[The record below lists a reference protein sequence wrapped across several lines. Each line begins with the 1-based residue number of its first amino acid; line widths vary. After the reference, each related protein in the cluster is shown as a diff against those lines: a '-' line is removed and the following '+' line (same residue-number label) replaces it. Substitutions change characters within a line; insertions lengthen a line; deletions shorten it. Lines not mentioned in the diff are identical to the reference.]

1 MNKSKGITISIL
13 FMIFFGIFSKSLG
26 LFREIFIASKF
37 GSGYQTDTF
46 FLAIAGVGLF
56 TSMLTLSINTSII
69 PVLTEIE
76 SKEGKNKKTY
86 HINNLLNIIVILSLV
101 IASIAWVLSP
111 YIISIMGAGF
121 SEEQYKLAVN
131 LMRIGV
137 PGIVF
142 ASIIGVFRGYLQ
154 YNNLF
159 IESSTSELPY
169 NITFL
174 IYLIFLTGYYGIYGL
189 MVASVLAIGLQFI
202 LQIKSLRKINYKY
215 YFTLNFKDKYFIK
228 ILYLVGPILISV
240 SINDLNKIVDRTL
253 ASGLVVG
260 SISALNYSARINS
273 LVLAILIT
281 AISTVL
287 FPVLTK
293 SALGNDKTDFKKLII
308 NGTNIILILI
318 IPITLITIILSENIT
333 SVLFERGEFDSKDSY
348 MTSNALIFYTIGLIG
363 MALRTY
369 YEKAFFALHDTRT
382 PMVNGIITVLLN
394 ILLNIILIGPLEYKG
409 LALATSIST
418 LLTTVL
424 LFYGL
429 KRKIGRI
436 ELSEIFICFFKT
448 IISSLIMGIIVYFYK
463 ISFMGHRVNLI
474 YDIISLLFICIIA
487 LIVYIVI
494 LYLMKS
500 KELKYFTS
508 LLKNK

>member
-86 HINNLLNIIVILSLV
+86 HINNLLNIIVILSVV
-101 IASIAWVLSP
+101 IAAIAWVLSP
-111 YIISIMGAGF
+111 YIINIMGAGF

-189 MVASVLAIGLQFI
+189 MVASVLAIGSQFI

-240 SINDLNKIVDRTL
+240 SINDLNKIVDRAL

-260 SISALNYSARINS
+260 SISALNYSTRINS

-487 LIVYIVI
+487 LIVYIII

>member
-26 LFREIFIASKF
+26 LFREVFIASKF

-69 PVLTEIE
+69 PILTEIE
-76 SKEGKNKKTY
+76 SKEGKNKKNY
-86 HINNLLNIIVILSLV
+86 HINNLLNIIIILSLL
-101 IASIAWVLSP
+101 IAAIAWILSP
-111 YIISIMGAGF
+111 YIIKVMGAGF
-121 SEEQYKLAVN
+121 SKEQYELAVT
-131 LMRIGV
+131 LMRLGV
-137 PGIVF
+137 PGIIF
-142 ASIIGVFRGYLQ
+142 ASIVGIFRGYLQ
-154 YNNLF
+154 NNNMF
-159 IESSTSELPY
+159 IESSTAELPY

-174 IYLIFLTGYYGIYGL
+174 VYLIFLTGYFGIYGL
-189 MVASVLAIGLQFI
+189 MVTSVLAIGSQFL

-215 YFTLNFKDKYFIK
+215 IFTINFKDKYFIK

-240 SINDLNKIVDRTL
+240 SINDLNKIVDRAL
-253 ASGLVVG
+253 ASGLVEG
-260 SISALNYSARINS
+260 SISALNYSARVNS

-287 FPVLTK
+287 FPILTN
-293 SALGNDKTDFKKLII
+293 SALDNDKTDFKKLII
-308 NGTNIILILI
+308 NGTNVILILI

-333 SVLFERGEFDSKDSY
+333 SVLFERGEFNSKDSY
-348 MTSNALIFYTIGLIG
+348 MTSNSLIFYTIGLIG

-382 PMVNGIITVLLN
+382 PMINGIITVLLN
-394 ILLNIILIGPLEYKG
+394 ILLNIILIGPMEYKG

-418 LLTTVL
+418 LLTTIY

-429 KRKIGRI
+429 RKKIGKI
-436 ELSEIFICFFKT
+436 ELREIFICLFKT
-448 IISSLIMGIIVYFYK
+448 IISSLIMGIIVYLYK
-463 ISFMGHRVNLI
+463 IFIMSHNVNFI
-474 YDIISLLFICIIA
+474 YDIISLLGIGIVA

-494 LYLMKS
+494 LYLMNS
-500 KELKYFTS
+500 KELKYFST